1 MNPAY
6 ENEYEMTAKEP
17 LIGAHMSIAGGAFN
31 AFISGQQVGCAT
43 IQIFTKNNNQWNA
56 KPLSEEEISQFKT
69 KQKETGIKPVVAH
82 NTYLINVAS
91 PDKALAKKSME
102 AMLIELQ
109 RCEQLGVPV
118 LVMHPGSHVGTGEK
132 EGIKRIAGAIN
143 WLHDKSE
150 AYQVQIALETT
161 AGQGSHLG
169 YRFEQLA
176 EIVEQTDDEKRLAVC
191 LDTCHIFAAGYD
203 IRTEKGYLKTMKEF
217 DRLVGLK
224 RLRAIHFNDS
234 VKDFGSRVDRH
245 AHIGQGKIG
254 KEAFGF
260 FMNDKRLAKIPKLL
274 ETPKDGEGK
283 FDRMNL
289 ATLRK
294 LVRK

>member
-1 MNPAY
+1 
-6 ENEYEMTAKEP
+6 
-17 LIGAHMSIAGGAFN
+17 MSIAGGAFN
-31 AFISGQQVGCAT
+31 AFISGKEVGCAT

-56 KPLSEEEISQFKT
+56 KPLSEAEIAEFKA

-82 NTYLINVAS
+82 NSYLINAAS
-91 PDKALAKKSME
+91 PDKALSQKSKE

-132 EGIKRIAGAIN
+132 EGIKRIAEAID
-143 WLHDKSE
+143 WLHDQTKDC
-150 AYQVQIALETT
+150 QVQIALETT

-176 EIVEQTDDEKRLAVC
+176 EIIDLTEDKIRLAIC

-203 IRTEKGYLKTMKEF
+203 IRSKTGYEKTLAEF
-217 DRLVGLK
+217 DKIIGLK
-224 RLRAIHFNDS
+224 RLKAIHFNDS

-254 KEAFGF
+254 QAGFGF
-260 FMNDKRLAKIPKLL
+260 FMNDKRLENIPKLL
-274 ETPKDGEGK
+274 ETPKDKEGK

-294 LVRK
+294 LIKK

>member
-1 MNPAY
+1 
-6 ENEYEMTAKEP
+6 
-17 LIGAHMSIAGGAFN
+17 MSIAGGAFN
-31 AFISGQQVGCAT
+31 ALISGKEVGCAT
-43 IQIFTKNNNQWNA
+43 IQIFTKNNNRWNA
-56 KPLSEEEISQFKT
+56 KPLTETEITEFKA

-82 NTYLINVAS
+82 NSYLINTAS
-91 PDKALAKKSME
+91 PDKALSQKSKE
-102 AMLIELQ
+102 AMLIEMQ

-132 EGIKRIAGAIN
+132 EGIKRIAEAID
-143 WLHDKSE
+143 WLHEKTKE
-150 AYQVQIALETT
+150 YQVQIALETT

-176 EIVEQTDDEKRLAVC
+176 EIIDLTGDKTRLAIC

-203 IRTEKGYLKTMKEF
+203 IRTEQGYEKTMAEF
-217 DRLVGLK
+217 DQIIGLK
-224 RLRAIHFNDS
+224 RLKAIHFNDS

-245 AHIGQGKIG
+245 AHIGQGKTG
-254 KEAFGF
+254 QAGFGF
-260 FMNDKRLAKIPKLL
+260 FMNDQRLENIPKLL
-274 ETPKDGEGK
+274 ETPKDKEGK

-294 LVRK
+294 LVKK